1 MRKPHITAIGT
12 AVPAYEIRQENAPE
26 WVATSLALPSSEA
39 RKIRLIYRATGI
51 QTRYSVIPDFSS
63 MEGQRV
69 LFPLTEN
76 LEPFPSTAD
85 RMAIYKRE
93 APALASQAIRN
104 MQLPADYFNK
114 ITHLITVSCTGMYAP
129 GLDIDLINQF
139 GLPPHVQRTCIYF
152 MGCYAAF
159 NALKTAEAICRA
171 YPDAKVLIADIE
183 LCTLHFQKIDT
194 EDQLLANA
202 IFADGAAGV
211 LIESVLPDK
220 GLISLEG
227 FHSGLI
233 PEGSNEMAWHIGDFG
248 FEMKLSS
255 YVPKLLG
262 SKIKSFIE
270 KIKEQLKTPSDVIDY
285 FAFHPGGKKILTE
298 IENGLDITP
307 YENRWAYEVMK
318 QYGNMSSATIL
329 FVLQHLMKTLRKENY
344 RQGAQ
349 VLAAAFGPGLIME
362 SAMLHLQ
369 NLDFQHA

>member
-12 AVPAYEIRQENAPE
+12 AAPVHEIKQEYAPE
-26 WVATSLALPSSEA
+26 WVATSLALSPSEA
-39 RKIRLIYRATGI
+39 RKVRLIYRATGI
-51 QTRYSVIPDFSS
+51 QTRYSIIPDFSS
-63 MEGQRV
+63 IEEQRE

-76 LEPFPSTAD
+76 LEPFPSTAE

-93 APALASQAIRN
+93 APVLASQAIRN
-104 MQLPADYFNK
+104 MQLPADYFSK

-129 GLDIDLINQF
+129 GLDIDLINLF

-183 LCTLHFQKIDT
+183 LCTLHFQKINT

-211 LIESVLPDK
+211 LVESVTPDK

-227 FHSGLI
+227 FYSGLI

-262 SKIKSFIE
+262 EKINFFIE
-270 KIKEQLKTPSDVIDY
+270 KIKEQLKMPSDVIDY

-298 IENGLDITP
+298 IEGGLDITP
-307 YENRWAYEVMK
+307 HENRWAYEVMK

-329 FVLQHLMKTLRKENY
+329 FVLQHLMQTLRKENY
-344 RQGAQ
+344 QQGAQ
-349 VLAAAFGPGLIME
+349 VLAAAFGPGLTME

-369 NLDFQHA
+369 NLDFRHA

>member
-1 MRKPHITAIGT
+1 
-12 AVPAYEIRQENAPE
+12 
-26 WVATSLALPSSEA
+26 
-39 RKIRLIYRATGI
+39 
-51 QTRYSVIPDFSS
+51 
-63 MEGQRV
+63 
-69 LFPLTEN
+69 
-76 LEPFPSTAD
+76 
-85 RMAIYKRE
+85 
-93 APALASQAIRN
+93 
-104 MQLPADYFNK
+104 
-114 ITHLITVSCTGMYAP
+114 
-129 GLDIDLINQF
+129 
-139 GLPPHVQRTCIYF
+139 
-152 MGCYAAF
+152 
-159 NALKTAEAICRA
+159 
-171 YPDAKVLIADIE
+171 
-183 LCTLHFQKIDT
+183 
-194 EDQLLANA
+194 
-202 IFADGAAGV
+202 
-211 LIESVLPDK
+211 
-220 GLISLEG
+220 
-227 FHSGLI
+227 
-233 PEGSNEMAWHIGDFG
+233 
-248 FEMKLSS
+248 MKLSS